1 MNYVKQLNAFM
12 EKSIG
17 QLNAKEQ
24 AAYLR
29 LFNIANKLKWREWFE
44 VADSQLMRELMI
56 SSRNT
61 IKAIRE
67 TLINKGFIEVTYSG
81 AGRLIKYNLVDLTN
95 LESEI
100 EEPDEPDEPTCSK
113 NEQGCSKIEQV
124 ETGGMLKNCA
134 GDAQKLSRGCSKID
148 TIINYKHKHT
158 PPSSS
163 LEPQHSVVAI
173 IDPQRKTVQDGI
185 PEVSPALKQEYEN
198 RIYNAPNPVELEK
211 LAILEEKHSA
221 MRVIRAIAISA
232 KRGKRSADYIAGI
245 LNRSKAMGYTDLDN
259 FKTDEGSEK
268 HGREQPVKRYTG
280 QVEGETAEEYLAR
293 LNAEYEEAD
302 RNQAYLRKIQ
312 PYTGGTGGT

>member
-17 QLNAKEQ
+17 ILNAKEQ
-24 AAYLR
+24 AVYLR
-29 LFNIANKLKWREWFE
+29 LFKIANELHWREGFE

-67 TLINKGFIEVTYSG
+67 TLIEKGFIKVTYSG
-81 AGRLIKYNLVDLTN
+81 TGRLIKYNLVDLTN

-100 EEPDEPDEPTCSK
+100 EEPDEDTCSK

-124 ETGGMLKNCA
+124 ETRGVLNNCA
-134 GDAQKLSRGCSKID
+134 GGAQKLSRGCSKIEH
-148 TIINYKHKHT
+148 IINYKHKHT

-185 PEVSPALKQEYEN
+185 PQVSPALKQEYEN
-198 RIYNAPNPVELEK
+198 RIYNTPNPAELEK

-259 FKTDEGSEK
+259 SDTDEGSEK
-268 HGREQPVKRYTG
+268 HGQQPVKRYTG
-280 QVEGETAEEYLAR
+280 QMEGETAEEYLAR